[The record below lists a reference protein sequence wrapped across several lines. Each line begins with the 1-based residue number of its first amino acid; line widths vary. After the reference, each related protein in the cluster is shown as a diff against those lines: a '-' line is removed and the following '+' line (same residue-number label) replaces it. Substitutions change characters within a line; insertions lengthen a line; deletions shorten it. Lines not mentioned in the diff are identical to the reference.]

1 MIHSDSR
8 LRNAGSEA
16 LGRLCQLA
24 GTGFMSQQVQFCVTQ
39 VVSNTD
45 PSGRAGCALALGQI
59 YTHVGSLS
67 AGPVLK
73 TIFDILLSLSSD
85 PHPLVHFWALQ
96 SLSAVINAASL
107 SYAPFTNA
115 TLSAVTRLYMSDTHE
130 PEGGSPASV
139 NLRSDLPAYQAFC
152 SVLDAVIGVMGPDL
166 LVDERLQD
174 LVLILLKEFKA
185 EADEGIQVEAIK
197 ATHHF
202 LIFAPDAVDLPS
214 LLSDL
219 RKHLSSPR
227 QTLKNA
233 AINSVYQ
240 LVQRNASLMSKLG
253 GDKFAEE
260 LFTLLDEDPSV
271 AGVRD
276 ALSSWLIQTVVNN
289 PAGWIDLCQRIV
301 SRTTASAQITS
312 AASEGPAGL
321 TFTDEESQ
329 GISLGEGQRAAKNTS
344 RWRTQLFAL
353 QCTHLVFTTLQEN
366 GRREHFDAAISRRS
380 TMPQRTLL
388 IRRVSDLI
396 KMAFTASTA
405 PVMEIRLEGL
415 VLLRD
420 VIKVG
425 NASMPPSTWSYFATD
440 SE

>member
-1 MIHSDSR
+1 MLHSDSR
-8 LRNAGSEA
+8 LRQAGSEA
-16 LGRLCQLA
+16 LGRLCFLA
-24 GTGFMSQQVQFCVTQ
+24 GTSFMTSQVQFCVTQ

-45 PSGRAGCALALGQI
+45 PHGRAGCALALGQI

-73 TIFDILLSLSSD
+73 TIFDVLISLSSD

-96 SLSAVINAASL
+96 SLSEVVSAASL
-107 SYAPFTNA
+107 SYAPYTNA
-115 TLSAVTRLYMSDTHE
+115 TLSAITRLFLSDTHD

-152 SVLDAVIGVMGPDL
+152 YVLDAIIGVLGPDL
-166 LVDERLQD
+166 QVDERVQS
-174 LVLILLKEFKA
+174 LVLILLKEFRNQP
-185 EADEGIQVEAIK
+185 DEGIQVEAIK

-202 LIFAPDAVDLPS
+202 LIFAPDVVDLGA
-214 LLSDL
+214 LLADF

-240 LVQRNASLMSKLG
+240 LVQRNAALMSRLG
-253 GDKFAEE
+253 GDRFAEE
-260 LFTLLDEDPSV
+260 LFTLLDENPSV
-271 AGVRD
+271 VGVRA
-276 ALSSWLIQTVVNN
+276 ALSSWLKQTVVIN
-289 PAGWIDLCQRIV
+289 PGGWIDLCQRIV
-301 SRTTASAQITS
+301 SKTTASAHTGSS
-312 AASEGPAGL
+312 ASQGQSNPGGI

-329 GISLGEGQRAAKNTS
+329 GIGLSSSDTPSSSKTTS
-344 RWRTQLFAL
+344 RWRTQFFAL
-353 QCTHLVFTTLQEN
+353 QCTHLVFVTLHEHSCH
-366 GRREHFDAAISRRS
+366 EHFDASLSRISKR
-380 TMPQRTLL
+380 PQRTLL
-388 IRRVSDLI
+388 IHRVSDLI

-420 VIKVG
+420 VIKVCLLFCALLCR
-425 NASMPPSTWSYFATD
+425 AS
-440 SE
+440 